1 MTKEQQIIAAI
12 KRQDDRVLWEVYSS
26 QKAYFISFFS
36 TYNLSSEDLLD
47 LYQDSIIAFCE
58 NVRKGKLDDL
68 KANIGTYLIGIG
80 KYKLYAFYKKQ
91 GKDNSLLAEFTHHLT
106 LDLDEEPEMDDRI
119 RAIQHAFDQLG
130 ARCKQILT
138 LFYYENKKLDDI
150 QELLQLGSKDVL
162 KSQKSRCIKQI
173 KELIKQHSLW
183 KKKS

>member
-12 KRQDDRVLWEVYSS
+12 KRQDDRVLREVYSS

-91 GKDNSLLAEFTHHLT
+91 DKDNSLLAEFTHHLT
-106 LDLDEEPEMDDRI
+106 LDLDEEPEM
-119 RAIQHAFDQLG
+119 
-130 ARCKQILT
+130 
-138 LFYYENKKLDDI
+138 
-150 QELLQLGSKDVL
+150 
-162 KSQKSRCIKQI
+162 
-173 KELIKQHSLW
+173 
-183 KKKS
+183 